1 MNHIELQKPLVEAK
15 WLRDNLG
22 VSNLIIIDA
31 TLPKA
36 IAKGEEPMTEKVQIP
51 DARFLDIKGRFSKT
65 EAPYPNTMLGVDDF
79 NEAAKELG
87 IHNESAIVVYD
98 EHGIYS
104 SARAWWMFRSMGH
117 KNVAV
122 LNGGLKSWIV
132 AGYEVEFTKQTKRP
146 AGDFKG
152 TYDEGFFQDY
162 GQVLDSIA
170 NSEKLVVDA
179 RANERF
185 KGLVAEPRKGLR
197 SGHIP
202 DSVSLPY
209 TDLMEDN
216 MMLEIGTLKTIFKER
231 LPEAEKLIFSCG
243 SGVTACVL
251 ALGAELAGIKN
262 TSVYDG
268 SWTEWGS
275 MPELPIE
282 KG

>member
-1 MNHIELQKPLVEAK
+1 MMNHIELQKPLVEAK

-51 DARFLDIKGRFSKT
+51 GARFLDIKGKFSKT

-152 TYDEGFFQDY
+152 TYDEG
-162 GQVLDSIA
+162 SA
-170 NSEKLVVDA
+170 
-179 RANERF
+179 
-185 KGLVAEPRKGLR
+185 GLYRP
-197 SGHIP
+197 
-202 DSVSLPY
+202 
-209 TDLMEDN
+209 
-216 MMLEIGTLKTIFKER
+216 
-231 LPEAEKLIFSCG
+231 
-243 SGVTACVL
+243 
-251 ALGAELAGIKN
+251 
-262 TSVYDG
+262 
-268 SWTEWGS
+268 
-275 MPELPIE
+275 
-282 KG
+282 

>member
-1 MNHIELQKPLVEAK
+1 MNQIELQKPLVEAK
-15 WLRDNLG
+15 WLKDNSD

-36 IAKGEEPMTEKVQIP
+36 VAKGKDSKTGKVQIP
-51 DARFLDIKGRFSKT
+51 GARFLDIKGKFSRM
-65 EAPYPNTMLGVDDF
+65 EAPFPNTMLDADDF
-79 NEAAKELG
+79 NAAAKELG
-87 IHNESAIVVYD
+87 INNGSAIVVYD

-104 SARAWWMFRSMGH
+104 SARAWWMFKSMGH

-122 LNGGLKSWIV
+122 LNGGLKSWIA
-132 AGYEVEFTKQTKRP
+132 AGFEVEFVKQTRYTE
-146 AGDFKG
+146 GDFNGIFDK
-152 TYDEGFFQDY
+152 GFFQDY
-162 GQVLDSIA
+162 RQVQDSIA

-185 KGLVAEPRKGLR
+185 KGLVDEPREGLR

-202 DSVSLPY
+202 NSLSLPY

-216 MMLEIGTLKTIFKER
+216 MMLEIDTLKAIFKER
-231 LPEAEKLIFSCG
+231 LPEAEELVFSCG

-275 MPELPIE
+275 TPELPIE